1 MVRTHFRTSVVL
13 LALVGAVAVAAGRA
27 TQAQGQPAAPGQ
39 PSVQGQPAQGGRGGR
54 AAGPNRAELGTGR
67 PITRTP
73 WDGKP
78 DFSGVW
84 HVPTMMDRSPEN
96 TPYNLPALDRLYRA
110 EVNPLRA
117 KMTEAS
123 SPDYRCAPQSY
134 PMAFT
139 VPHPIQLVHA
149 PGGMLILTEY
159 LQSYRY
165 VPLDGQPHEGNY
177 KPSYLGQ
184 SVGRWVG
191 DTLVVDVTG
200 FNGRQWLGLSQQ
212 RIPPARN
219 GAWPASDAARVTEH
233 WRMVDGDTIEY
244 DVVVEDPKMLTA
256 PWTSARIRRT
266 RLSYDVVQE
275 DICIK
280 DGEPEILEKLEK
292 LGGQQGN

>member
-1 MVRTHFRTSVVL
+1 MRTQFRTCAVL
-13 LALVGAVAVAAGRA
+13 WALVGASAIAAAPDTPLQGQAA
-27 TQAQGQPAAPGQ
+27 TPGQPVAQGQPAPN
-39 PSVQGQPAQGGRGGR
+39 GRGGR
-54 AAGPNRAELGTGR
+54 AAGPNRAEAGTGR
-67 PITRTP
+67 PVMRTA

-84 HVPTMMDRSPEN
+84 HVPTMMDRTPEN
-96 TPYNLPALDRLYRA
+96 TPYNLRELDRVYRP
-110 EVNPLRA
+110 EVNPQRA
-117 KMTEAS
+117 KMSEAS

-139 VPHPIQLVHA
+139 VPHPVQLVQT
-149 PGGMLILTEY
+149 PGGVLILTEY

-165 VPLDGQPHEGNY
+165 VPIDGQPHEGNY

-184 SVGRWVG
+184 SVGRWEG
-191 DTLVVDVTG
+191 DTLVIDVTG

-219 GAWPASDAARVTEH
+219 GAWPASDAAHVVER
-233 WRMVDGDTIEY
+233 WRLVDGDTIEY
-244 DVVVEDPKMLTA
+244 QAVVDDPKMLTA

-292 LGGQQGN
+292 SGGQPNN